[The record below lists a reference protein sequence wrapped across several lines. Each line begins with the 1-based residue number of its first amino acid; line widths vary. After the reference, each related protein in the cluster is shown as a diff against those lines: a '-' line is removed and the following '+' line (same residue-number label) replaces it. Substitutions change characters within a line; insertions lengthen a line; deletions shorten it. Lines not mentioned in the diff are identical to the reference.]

1 MRRFGFIITVI
12 FITSCSGSSTVG
24 KQLSGSDSLVIN
36 FNKPQTDSIEKTV
49 TTTDSKA
56 IQKLS
61 GFVDSKTSEAYK
73 CGYDGNFMF
82 YAKGKLL
89 GDVAFNYSDDGCKH
103 FILSVDNKLTATTM
117 NNEAVEF
124 LKSLA
129 EGKGWY

>member
-1 MRRFGFIITVI
+1 MRIPGFIIAVI
-12 FITSCSGSSTVG
+12 FITSCSSNSSVG

-36 FNKPQTDSIEKTV
+36 FNKPQTDSIEKTM

-61 GFVDSKTSEAYK
+61 GFVNSKTAAAYK
-73 CGYDGNFMF
+73 CTYDGNMMF
-82 YAKGKLL
+82 YIKGKLL
-89 GDVAFNYSDDGCKH
+89 GDVAFNYSGDGCKH
-103 FILSVDNKLTATTM
+103 FILSIDDKLTATTM

-129 EGKGWY
+129 DGKGWY